1 MVPSPKREGSW
12 EGGGQ
17 GLLFKSLLTKSP
29 VELLG
34 LSHLSEAGATL
45 PTVPI
50 STGLISGTLTLK
62 VWKLQMDL
70 LELEVRV
77 QCPQRSHESAGGI

>member
-62 VWKLQMDL
+62 VWKL
-70 LELEVRV
+70 LESEVRV